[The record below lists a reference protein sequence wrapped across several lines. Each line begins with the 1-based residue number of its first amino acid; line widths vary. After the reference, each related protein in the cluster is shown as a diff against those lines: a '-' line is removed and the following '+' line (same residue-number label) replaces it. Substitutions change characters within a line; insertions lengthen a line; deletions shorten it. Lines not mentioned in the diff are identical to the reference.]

1 MKIRAGGLLVV
12 AALVFVASYI
22 WGAGDG
28 WWGYVRAAA
37 EAAMVGGVADWF
49 AVTALFRHP
58 LGIPIPHTALI
69 PRGKDAIGRG
79 LGEFIERNFVDT
91 DGLVERIDTANPA
104 RRLGTWLRDPEHATA
119 AAQQATVIISGVT
132 EALADEDIQAGIQ
145 EAVTDRLKNV
155 EVGPIIGSV
164 TDWAIEGNHH
174 QTIVSAALQAAAK
187 GIDDNQQFLRARLG
201 RESPWWVPGTVDD
214 AVFHKLYDAIQS
226 FLAEMADDPDHH
238 FRKQLDVR
246 AIELARD
253 LQTSPELMHRAEAL
267 RDELLQHPDF
277 QTWIDGLWTDMKATI
292 ADAAETPDSALHQ
305 RPEAAFRTG
314 GLRLETDTDL
324 QHKVNTWIVALARQV
339 AEQSG
344 GEVARLVASTVQRWD
359 ARETSRRLELQVGR
373 DLQFIRINGTLV
385 GGLVGVIIHALIE
398 TFG

>member
-1 MKIRAGGLLVV
+1 MTTPALDDSWDERRARRLRTMKIRAVGLLVV

-226 FLAEMADDPDHH
+226 FP
-238 FRKQLDVR
+238 
-246 AIELARD
+246 
-253 LQTSPELMHRAEAL
+253 
-267 RDELLQHPDF
+267 
-277 QTWIDGLWTDMKATI
+277 
-292 ADAAETPDSALHQ
+292 
-305 RPEAAFRTG
+305 
-314 GLRLETDTDL
+314 
-324 QHKVNTWIVALARQV
+324 
-339 AEQSG
+339 
-344 GEVARLVASTVQRWD
+344 
-359 ARETSRRLELQVGR
+359 GR
-373 DLQFIRINGTLV
+373 NG
-385 GGLVGVIIHALIE
+385 
-398 TFG
+398 